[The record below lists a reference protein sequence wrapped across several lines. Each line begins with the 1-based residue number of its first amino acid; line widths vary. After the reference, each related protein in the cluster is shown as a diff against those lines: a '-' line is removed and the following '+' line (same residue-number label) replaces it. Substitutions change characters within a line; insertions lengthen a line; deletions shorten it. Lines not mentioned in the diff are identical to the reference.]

1 MISLPRWQQM
11 TLMTMS
17 NLIIPYLTSAIL
29 VALSI
34 AFRFLQVYEQIDN
47 NSFIVSDIFNL

>member
-1 MISLPRWQQM
+1 M

-17 NLIIPYLTSAIL
+17 NLIMPYLTSAII

-34 AFRFLQVYEQIDN
+34 AFRFLQVCKQIDS

>member
-1 MISLPRWQQM
+1 M

-17 NLIIPYLTSAIL
+17 NLIMPYLTSAITM
-29 VALSI
+29 ALSI
-34 AFRFLQVYEQIDN
+34 AFRFLQVCKQIDN